1 MIVKLIELDDAKNK
15 IEQFLVNLP
24 EILYRQRFIHTI
36 SRPDGAKL
44 IMNSHQSLVYLTP
57 TGDVVG
63 LLEMSRMGA
72 HRGDGTGLSDCSP
85 LSAQPGICALLFAE
99 ARVLYPDTMFA
110 CYVKDYANV
119 KLFKYLTRHVDVL
132 LHPLLHA
139 ITYGPANKKPILVP
153 YWALASRAKYF
164 AEVAKG
170 LGRGDKHSIYH
181 AIAEDAP
188 DERSCL
194 ISAATIGAAL
204 GIEANRNEKSHIVYR
219 QGGSDGSRASST
231 ITDIKGVGEAILVD
245 ARMAGYSDQDQALIM
260 STLATLENI
269 KYKSWYVEKFRGQ
282 LVDTGLI
289 NVLVDLE
296 QYVDMDPD
304 AFNLT
309 RPGMD
314 YVMEHGEN
322 SIMVNHIRRTLKTRD
337 ITNLHLV
344 DPPYSLY
351 ADLYYNLMKHQS
363 GVEGGS
369 L

>member
-15 IEQFLVNLP
+15 IEQFLVSLP

-57 TGDVVG
+57 AGDVVG

-72 HRGDGTGLSDCSP
+72 HKRDGVGLSDCSP
-85 LSAQPGICALLFAE
+85 LSAQPGVCALLFAE

-119 KLFKYLTRHVDVL
+119 PLFRYLTRYVDVL

-139 ITYGPANKKPILVP
+139 ITYGPHNKQPILVP
-153 YWALASRAKYF
+153 YWTLESRAKYF
-164 AEVAKG
+164 AAVARG
-170 LGRGDKHSIYH
+170 LGRDDRHSIYH
-181 AIAEDAP
+181 ALVDDSP
-188 DERSCL
+188 DPRSCL
-194 ISAATIGAAL
+194 ISAATIGAAI
-204 GIEANRNEKSHIVYR
+204 GIEANKSAKTTIVYK

-245 ARMAGYSDQDQALIM
+245 ARMAGYSDQDQALIL

-269 KYKSWYVEKFRGQ
+269 KYKSMYVGKYRQ
-282 LVDTGLI
+282 RLIDTGLI
-289 NVLVDLE
+289 DVVADLE
-296 QYVDMDPD
+296 QYVDMDMD

-309 RPGMD
+309 MAGAQ
-314 YVMEHGEN
+314 YVVEHSNNRVLAKHMARAIQVRE
-322 SIMVNHIRRTLKTRD
+322 
-337 ITNLHLV
+337 ITNLQLI

-351 ADLYYNLMKHQS
+351 ADLYDNLMQDPLLK
-363 GVEGGS
+363 EGE
-369 L
+369 